1 GFEQLPS
8 HDVQGGC
15 PEPRR
20 RFAADEANHYSIAAG
35 ESTCLRDASPA
46 VCRTMADR
54 KTGCLPAFLFVALC
68 LSMFLNVLLV
78 VASLHRFGR
87 VVGTEEPL
95 PRFREVLVQRGA
107 PATFDKVAVILLR
120 GLISTAIPGNAT
132 DS

>member
-1 GFEQLPS
+1 PSRARYLPGYWQRPCLLGGLYVSLLSCGPGGLLVRLQLDGRSGSWCRGFEQLPS

-68 LSMFLNVLLV
+68 LSMF
-78 VASLHRFGR
+78 
-87 VVGTEEPL
+87 
-95 PRFREVLVQRGA
+95 
-107 PATFDKVAVILLR
+107 
-120 GLISTAIPGNAT
+120 
-132 DS
+132 